1 MKTYKVVFQDIDEND
16 LYTKTIV
23 APDFESA
30 FTSAYDRM
38 GNTSDDSRIIVVT
51 EIEINEEVERNE
63 FGDEFVG
70 GCATCGEDTNSSDI
84 NGNCKNC
91 K

>member
-1 MKTYKVVFQDIDEND
+1 MKNQTELKAEMWNLLLDIRQMKQDLRNSKNYLNYLND
-16 LYTKTIV
+16 CLKQIQKQ
-23 APDFESA
+23 E
-30 FTSAYDRM
+30 
-38 GNTSDDSRIIVVT
+38 
-51 EIEINEEVERNE
+51 EEEVETNE
-63 FGDEFVG
+63 HGDEFVG